1 MPGPFLT
8 PKYPL
13 PFIVKFFDRF
23 RYFLLKLSRRFTA
36 PNIAIVE
43 MVQSFYVSK
52 AIGVAAELNIAE
64 FLSLH
69 DKNISELAGLTNTDE
84 ESLYRLMRMLASQGI
99 FKEKSNRVF
108 SQNRLSKTMIDRTDS
123 MRYMIMHLAN
133 PVNWQLFNELNTVVK
148 TGENAS
154 EKILGMKIFEFLER
168 NPANNKIY
176 NTAMTNSSLMLS
188 YAILSR
194 YSFKKAECI
203 VDIGGGEG
211 TLLSMI
217 LIKNPCIKGVLFD
230 LPHVITN
237 AKENFKNYNLL
248 NRVELMA
255 GSFYETIPEGG
266 DIYLMKNI
274 IHNLS
279 DQQAI
284 DILIKIKNSLPPTG
298 KILIIESVISH
309 KNSYSFAKLF
319 DIQMMVSQ
327 DGGKE
332 RSIEEYKQLIHQTGL
347 KLNRI
352 VRTVAPFSVIEITK

>member
-1 MPGPFLT
+1 MHKIHI
-8 PKYPL
+8 PKYPS
-13 PFIVKFFDRF
+13 PFIIKFFDRF

-64 FLSLH
+64 HLTQC
-69 DKNISELAGLTNTDE
+69 DRDISELAGLTNTDE

-99 FKEKSNRVF
+99 FKEKKKRLF

-133 PVNWQLFNELNTVVK
+133 PVNWQLFNELNQVVK
-148 TGENAS
+148 TGHNAS
-154 EKILGMKIFEFLER
+154 EKILGMKVFEFLEK
-168 NPANNKIY
+168 NPNNNKIY

-188 YAILSR
+188 YAILSK
-194 YSFKKAECI
+194 YPFKKAECI

-217 LIKNPCIKGVLFD
+217 LIKNPALKGVLFD
-230 LPHVITN
+230 LPHVIKN
-237 AKENFKNYNLL
+237 AEKNFKKYNLSE
-248 NRVELMA
+248 RVELLT
-255 GSFYETIPEGG
+255 GSFFETIPDGG

-284 DILIKIKNSLPPTG
+284 DILLKIKNILSPKG
-298 KILIIESVISH
+298 RILIIESVISH
-309 KNSYSFAKLF
+309 KNRYSFAKLF

-332 RSIEEYKQLIHQTGL
+332 RTKEEYSRIVNNAGL
-347 KLNRI
+347 KINQI
-352 VRTVAPFSVIEITK
+352 VQTVAPFSLIEITK

>member
-1 MPGPFLT
+1 MQEPLQT
-8 PKYPL
+8 PKYPS
-13 PFIVKFFDRF
+13 PFIVKFLDRF
-23 RYFLLKLSRRFTA
+23 RYFLLKLSRKFTA

-64 FLSLH
+64 HLKER
-69 DKNISELAGLTNTDE
+69 DRDTSELAELTNTDE

-99 FKEKSNRVF
+99 FKEKKKRIF
-108 SQNRLSKTMIDRTDS
+108 SQNRLSKTMTDRTDS

-133 PVNWQLFNELNTVVK
+133 PVNWQLFNELNQVVK
-148 TGENAS
+148 TGNNAS
-154 EKILGMKIFEFLER
+154 EKILGMKVFEFLEK

-188 YAILSR
+188 YAILSK
-194 YSFKKAECI
+194 YHFKKTGCI

-217 LIKNPCIKGVLFD
+217 LIKNPTLKGVLFD
-230 LPHVITN
+230 LPHVIKS
-237 AKENFKNYNLL
+237 AEENFKKHNLSG
-248 NRVELMA
+248 RVELLT
-255 GSFYETIPEGG
+255 GSFFETIPDGG
-266 DIYLMKNI
+266 DTYLMKNI

-279 DQQAI
+279 DQQAT
-284 DILIKIKNSLPPTG
+284 DILIRINHVLPEKG
-298 KILIIESVISH
+298 RILIIEPVISH
-309 KNSYSFAKLF
+309 KNRYSFAKLF

-332 RSIEEYKQLIHQTGL
+332 RTKEEYNQIANNAGL
-347 KLNRI
+347 KINQM
-352 VRTVAPFSVIEITK
+352 VQTVAPFSLIEITK

>member
-1 MPGPFLT
+1 MHKVHIPQ
-8 PKYPL
+8 YPS
-13 PFIVKFFDRF
+13 PFIIKFFDRF
-23 RYFLLKLSRRFTA
+23 RYFLLKQSRRFTA

-64 FLSLH
+64 FLSTH
-69 DKNISELAGLTNTDE
+69 DKNISELAVLTNTDE

-99 FKEKSNRVF
+99 FKEKRNRVF
-108 SQNRLSKTMIDRTDS
+108 SQNRLSKTMIDQTDS

-133 PVNWQLFNELNTVVK
+133 PINWKLFNELNHVVN
-148 TGENAS
+148 TGKNAS
-154 EKILGMKIFEFLER
+154 EKILGMKIFEFLEK

-188 YAILSR
+188 YAILSK

-217 LIKNPCIKGVLFD
+217 LIKNSSIKGILLD

-237 AKENFKNYNLL
+237 AEKNFKYYNLL
-248 NRVELMA
+248 NRVKLIS

-274 IHNLS
+274 VHNLS
-279 DQQAI
+279 DQQTI
-284 DILIKIKNSLPPTG
+284 DILLKIKNILPPKG

-309 KNSYSFAKLF
+309 KNRYSFAKLL
-319 DIQMMVSQ
+319 DIQMMISQ

-332 RSIEEYKQLIHQTGL
+332 RSIEEYKQLIHQAGL
-347 KLNRI
+347 NLNRI
-352 VRTVAPFSVIEITK
+352 VRTVAPFSVIEITT

>member
-1 MPGPFLT
+1 MYTKHL
-8 PKYPL
+8 PKYPP
-13 PFIVKFFDRF
+13 PFIIKAFDKF
-23 RYFLLKLSRRFTA
+23 RYFLIKFSRKFTA

-64 FLSLH
+64 HLKKH
-69 DKNISELAGLTNTDE
+69 DRNIYELANLTNTNE

-99 FKEKSNRVF
+99 FKEKNNRIF
-108 SQNRLSKTMIDRTDS
+108 SQNRLSKTITDCTES

-133 PVNWQLFNELNTVVK
+133 PINWQLFNELNHVVK
-148 TGENAS
+148 TGDNAS
-154 EKILGMKIFEFLER
+154 EKVLGMKVFEFLEK

-188 YAILSR
+188 YAILSKYR
-194 YSFKKAECI
+194 FKKAGSI
-203 VDIGGGEG
+203 IDIGGGEG
-211 TLLSMI
+211 ILLTMI
-217 LIKNPCIKGVLFD
+217 LIKNPSLKGLLFD
-230 LPHVITN
+230 LPHVIKN
-237 AKENFKNYNLL
+237 AKENFRKYNLSD
-248 NRVELMA
+248 RVKLMP
-255 GSFYETIPEGG
+255 GSFYEKIPKGG

-284 DILIKIKNSLPPTG
+284 DILIKINNVLPQKG
-298 KILIIESVISH
+298 KILIIEPVISH
-309 KNSYSFAKLF
+309 KNRYSFAKLF

-332 RSIEEYKQLIHQTGL
+332 RTKKEYCQLIHQAGL
-347 KLNRI
+347 NLNQI
-352 VRTVAPFSVIEITK
+352 ISTVAPFSIIEITK